1 MRPWRIS
8 LAVAGILL
16 GLFGAM
22 RLLTEVPIDMLVVLA
37 TWMIAAI
44 VIHDG
49 VVSPLII
56 AVGWALAR
64 WIPPRARRYVQF
76 SLIVAGLIAV
86 IAIPLAYREDTQ
98 PQAESMLQQ
107 NYLGNLTFMVSIVA
121 AISLVAYA
129 IRVANDGRNSEASPG
144 FASSPE

>member
-22 RLLTEVPIDMLVVLA
+22 RLLTEVPIDMLIVLA
-37 TWMIAAI
+37 IWMIAAI

-56 AVGWALAR
+56 VVGWALAR

-129 IRVANDGRNSEASPG
+129 IRVANDGRG
-144 FASSPE
+144 SSVSTGP